1 MEWAFERGTMCRN
14 ETRRLKLDLP
24 LERLGTGWR
33 SVVEDIGD
41 GLFGGNVPLTPV

>member
-1 MEWAFERGTMCRN
+1 LAEKPGIDPERDGS
-14 ETRRLKLDLP
+14 KKDLP

-33 SVVEDIGD
+33 SVVEDVGD